1 MKIFDCFMYFDEETV
16 LELRLNI
23 LNKYVDYFVIVESSF
38 THKGDKRDLKFDHQK
53 FDKFKD
59 KIIYITYD
67 EEPPEIAKN
76 QVNEKDDD
84 GLKSW
89 KYITN
94 ANYRENGQRN
104 YILKGL
110 DLAKDDDIILISDVD
125 EIPNLEKLDLTKIN
139 EKILLFKQDMFYYK
153 FNLKLP
159 NLDWTGTKGC
169 RKKFL
174 KSPQWL
180 RNIKDRKYPFYRLDT
195 FFSNTKYINVK
206 IINDGGWHF
215 TQLKNIKDLYEKLTN
230 SEDHQEFK
238 DANQSIKE
246 IEILMRKK
254 VINYDHK
261 VKKNNYKFSNE
272 FKLQTVSLDNLPEYI
287 KNNKDK
293 FKDWIDMY

>member
-38 THKGDKRDLKFDHQK
+38 THKGDKRELKFNHQK
-53 FDKFKD
+53 FNKFKD

-67 EEPPEIAKN
+67 EEPLEISKN

-104 YILKGL
+104 HISKGL
-110 DLAKDDDIILISDVD
+110 DLAKDDDMILISDVD
-125 EIPNLEKLDLTKIN
+125 EIPNLERLDLSKIN
-139 EKILLFKQDMFYYK
+139 EKIVLFKQDMFYYR

-169 RKKFL
+169 RKKFF

-180 RNIKDRKYPFYRLDT
+180 RNIKDKKYPFYRLDT
-195 FFSNTKYINVK
+195 FFSDTKYLDIK
-206 IINDGGWHF
+206 IILNGGWHF
-215 TQLKNIKDLYEKLTN
+215 SNLKTA
-230 SEDHQEFK
+230 S
-238 DANQSIKE
+238 E
-246 IEILMRKK
+246 IEHKLKSYLHHREFDINPMTVDEINNLIKNKQAIYDLK
-254 VINYDHK
+254 VDKRVNKIGDGSKLEKYPTDKLPKFLQDNL
-261 VKKNNYKFSNE
+261 NNYKE
-272 FKLQTVSLDNLPEYI
+272 
-287 KNNKDK
+287 
-293 FKDWIDMY
+293 WID